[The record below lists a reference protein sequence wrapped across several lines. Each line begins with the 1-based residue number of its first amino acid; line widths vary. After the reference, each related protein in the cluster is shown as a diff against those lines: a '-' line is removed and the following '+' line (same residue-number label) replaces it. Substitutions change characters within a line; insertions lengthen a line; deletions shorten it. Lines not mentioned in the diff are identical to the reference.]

1 MTRRAL
7 LVGNSVTY
15 TDVSKSIT
23 RPILERTIGRLKA
36 LLAGLEPQYAFD
48 VSVCIDERGNTVL
61 RKLEEIATRVA
72 RDGDLL
78 LVYYFGHGE
87 VSSDLKLLFL
97 HRGARKGEH
106 DRVRLEQLETRVS
119 EEGVSRSLFL
129 LDCCYAGGMRRTFPH
144 TLKGNHCR
152 IAATAPASKAY
163 VVTGTVVDP
172 IGAFTQAL
180 MESFTTPEA
189 CISIGDNRV
198 TTTSLFE
205 FLQREI
211 AQSDRGG
218 VQKPTI
224 EGSLTETLFEYRA
237 VPSLRAEYSHWADE
251 KTAYAKIVVICR
263 ALSEENFQS
272 LFALH
277 RYLVRK
283 YSRSF
288 QTLFKQ

>member
-1 MTRRAL
+1 
-7 LVGNSVTY
+7 
-15 TDVSKSIT
+15 
-23 RPILERTIGRLKA
+23 
-36 LLAGLEPQYAFD
+36 
-48 VSVCIDERGNTVL
+48 
-61 RKLEEIATRVA
+61 
-72 RDGDLL
+72 
-78 LVYYFGHGE
+78 
-87 VSSDLKLLFL
+87 
-97 HRGARKGEH
+97 
-106 DRVRLEQLETRVS
+106 
-119 EEGVSRSLFL
+119 
-129 LDCCYAGGMRRTFPH
+129 MRRTFPY

-237 VPSLRAEYSHWADE
+237 VPRLRAEYSHWADE

-288 QTLFKQ
+288 QTLFKQDDGTFVYVPVSHAVVGRYLGFMRRLNLLQDEKIQLSSRGTLIARNWESRGNQLLLDAADAYLIERGMTQNDLIGAARRVLQNRRIPTKDEVADNLSLTNYRLSKSDIGILLDLLAYAGALRVAEKRAYFPW

>member
-97 HRGARKGEH
+97 HRGARRGEH

-144 TLKGNHCR
+144 T
-152 IAATAPASKAY
+152 
-163 VVTGTVVDP
+163 
-172 IGAFTQAL
+172 
-180 MESFTTPEA
+180 
-189 CISIGDNRV
+189 
-198 TTTSLFE
+198 
-205 FLQREI
+205 
-211 AQSDRGG
+211 
-218 VQKPTI
+218 
-224 EGSLTETLFEYRA
+224 
-237 VPSLRAEYSHWADE
+237 
-251 KTAYAKIVVICR
+251 
-263 ALSEENFQS
+263 
-272 LFALH
+272 
-277 RYLVRK
+277 
-283 YSRSF
+283 
-288 QTLFKQ
+288 